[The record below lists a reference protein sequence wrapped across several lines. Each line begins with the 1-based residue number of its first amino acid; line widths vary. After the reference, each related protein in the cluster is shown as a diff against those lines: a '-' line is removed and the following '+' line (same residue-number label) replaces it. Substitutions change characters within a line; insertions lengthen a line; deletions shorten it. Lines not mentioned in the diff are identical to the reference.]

1 MTFSPL
7 ISLRTFSS
15 LCSQNEWKVF
25 NDINDLNDPNDRNDF
40 LMPLFTTNAIVIR
53 SLNYGESD
61 KIVTFFTKDFG
72 KLKGIAKG
80 ARRSRKRFQNALGL
94 FSHLRLI
101 FFDKEGMG
109 LVRAESCDIL
119 HSFPKIKEDL
129 KKILY
134 GNYYLEL
141 ANEMAGEREG
151 NREAFE
157 LLLSF
162 LSNLEAMEPQEEQL
176 RLFEIR
182 MLSLFGYRPNM
193 RRCDLCK
200 KDWEDLKKIPTVS
213 FSLER
218 GALVCERCSK
228 TWNNL
233 IPLSLGTARLIE
245 KISQM
250 ELSKIQRLRFTLQ
263 ALSESRELLPKFI
276 SYQLGKEMKSL
287 KALNIIPPSPPF
299 RKWG

>member
-1 MTFSPL
+1 
-7 ISLRTFSS
+7 
-15 LCSQNEWKVF
+15 
-25 NDINDLNDPNDRNDF
+25 
-40 LMPLFTTNAIVIR
+40 MPLFTTNAVVIR

-80 ARRSRKRFQNALGL
+80 ARRSRKRFQNALSL

-101 FFDKEGMG
+101 FFDKEGLG

-119 HSFPKIKEDL
+119 HSFPRIKEDL
-129 KKILY
+129 RKILY

-141 ANEMAGEREG
+141 VNEMAEEREAS
-151 NREAFE
+151 REAFE
-157 LLLSF
+157 LLLCF
-162 LSNLEAMEPQEEQL
+162 LSNLEAMAPQEEQL

-193 RRCDLCK
+193 ARCGLCK
-200 KDWEDLKKIPTVS
+200 KGGEDLQEIPS
-213 FSLER
+213 AFFSLEK
-218 GALVCERCSK
+218 GVLVCERCSARS
-228 TWNNL
+228 NNL

-250 ELSKIQRLRFTLQ
+250 ELSKVERMRFTSQ
-263 ALSESRELLPKFI
+263 ALSESREILPKFI
-276 SYQLGKEMKSL
+276 SYQLGKELKSL
-287 KALNIIPPSPPF
+287 KALGILCHGPTQ
-299 RKWG
+299 

>member
-1 MTFSPL
+1 
-7 ISLRTFSS
+7 
-15 LCSQNEWKVF
+15 
-25 NDINDLNDPNDRNDF
+25 
-40 LMPLFTTNAIVIR
+40 MPLFTTNAIVTR

-61 KIVTFFTKDFG
+61 KIITFFTKDFG

-101 FFDKEGMG
+101 FFDKEGLG
-109 LVRAESCDIL
+109 LVRAEGCDIL

-129 KKILY
+129 KKIVY

-141 ANEMAGEREG
+141 VNEMAGEREA
-151 NREAFE
+151 NQEAYD

-162 LSNLEAMEPQEEQL
+162 LSGLEEASLQEEQL
-176 RLFEIR
+176 RIFEIR

-193 RRCDLCK
+193 RRCNFCK
-200 KDWEDLKKIPTVS
+200 RDWGDLKEIPIVF

-218 GALVCERCSK
+218 GALICEQCSK
-228 TWNNL
+228 MRNNL

-245 KISQM
+245 KISQT
-250 ELSKIQRLRFTLQ
+250 ELSKVERLRFTPQ
-263 ALSESRELLPKFI
+263 ALRESRELLPKFI
-276 SYQLGKEMKSL
+276 SYQLGKELKSL
-287 KALNIIPPSPPF
+287 KAINSIPTHLNSSIPLSPGG
-299 RKWG
+299 RGTG

>member
-1 MTFSPL
+1 
-7 ISLRTFSS
+7 
-15 LCSQNEWKVF
+15 
-25 NDINDLNDPNDRNDF
+25 
-40 LMPLFTTNAIVIR
+40 MPLFTTNAIVIR

-61 KIVTFFTKDFG
+61 KILTFFSKDFG

-134 GNYYLEL
+134 GSYYLEL
-141 ANEMAGEREG
+141 VNEMAGEREA
-151 NREAFE
+151 NSEAFG

-162 LSNLEAMEPQEEQL
+162 LSNLEEMDPQEEQL

-193 RRCDLCK
+193 GKCGLCK
-200 KDWEDLKKIPTVS
+200 KGWEDLQEIPTVF
-213 FSLER
+213 FSLEK

-228 TWNNL
+228 MWNNL

-276 SYQLGKEMKSL
+276 SYQLGKELKSL
-287 KALNIIPPSPPF
+287 KTLGDIGANLSSPFPLSHGGL
-299 RKWG
+299 RLGRASGSERRGRG